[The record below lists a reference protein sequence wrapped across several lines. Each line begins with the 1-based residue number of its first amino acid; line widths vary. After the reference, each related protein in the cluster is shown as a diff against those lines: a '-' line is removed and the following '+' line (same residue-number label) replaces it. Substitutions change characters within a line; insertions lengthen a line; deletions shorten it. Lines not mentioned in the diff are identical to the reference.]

1 MSEGTCGCRLAA
13 SPVPDIALLIRAT
26 LYARCK
32 LGINFQKSLSSKLM
46 ARAYFSGIAPTQMPP
61 QDGFTIAHFLT
72 VADIERLARFYETVF
87 FGIML

>member
-1 MSEGTCGCRLAA
+1 MGVQTCRQSGPGYRFAYPGYALRSLQTRNKFSKMAFVQINGT
-13 SPVPDIALLIRAT
+13 SLLQRDSAH
-26 LYARCK
+26 
-32 LGINFQKSLSSKLM
+32 
-46 ARAYFSGIAPTQMPP
+46 QMPP